1 MFVVEE
7 VATEFMPPPAGC
19 CALEPRSSPERSPS
33 KPLPSLPVGV
43 GPTMEV
49 EGIRGGAWVLCA
61 MGGVGL
67 FPAERE
73 FVL

>member
-7 VATEFMPPPAGC
+7 VATEFKPPPAGC
-19 CALEPRSSPERSPS
+19 CAPEPRSSPERSPS
-33 KPLPSLPVGV
+33 KPLPPLPVGV
-43 GPTMEV
+43 EV